1 MRRLDKGFS
10 LVELMISVV
19 LGAVLM
25 AGVVKTFLGSK
36 TAFSSQQAISRIQET
51 GRLAMEFMAKDIR
64 MAGYMGCVSRDFL
77 KMDSTLKD
85 QSNFPNDMLT
95 AVKGYS
101 IDASGSGLPSD
112 LVLSPTPLANTDVF
126 VVTSAAS
133 SGVIVN
139 KNNNSATLFGTLGLV
154 EANACAAGTDRYSGI
169 CDGDI
174 LVVSDC
180 AKARVF
186 QATSV
191 NESSGEIHITH
202 AGSGTPGNDPTS
214 WGGSSTPEPVF
225 GPGSEI
231 IKMTRTVY
239 YVAKSAGSARPS
251 LWQKTTDRLTSTELL
266 EGVEDMSISYGRDT
280 TTTPDSVPDV
290 YTNAAGVGT
299 NWDRV
304 LSLRLQV
311 LVQTAEDRVVPE
323 KQVYTFAEDV
333 NKTAADYRMR
343 QVFIST
349 IGIRSRLP

>member
-1 MRRLDKGFS
+1 MQRHNRGFS
-10 LVELMISVV
+10 LVELMIAVV

-36 TAFSSQQAISRIQET
+36 TAFTSQQAISRIQET
-51 GRLAMEFMAKDIR
+51 GRLAIEFMAKDIR
-64 MAGYMGCVSRDFL
+64 MAGYMGCVSRDML
-77 KMDSTLKD
+77 KIDSTLKN
-85 QSNFPNDMLT
+85 QASFPNDMLT
-95 AVKGYS
+95 AIRGYS
-101 IDASGSGLPSD
+101 IDADGNGLPAD
-112 LVLSPTPLANTDVF
+112 LALDPLPLANTDVF

-154 EANACAAGTDRYSGI
+154 EPDACGAGKDRFSGI

-180 AKARVF
+180 AKARIF

-202 AGSGTPGNDPTS
+202 ASSGTPGNDPTS
-214 WGGSSTPEPVF
+214 WGGASTPDPLFE
-225 GPGSEI
+225 PGSEI

-239 YVAKSAGSARPS
+239 YIAKRNAAAPPS
-251 LWQKTTDRLTSTELL
+251 LYQKVSDSLTATELL
-266 EGVEDMSISYGRDT
+266 EGVEDMSVSYGRDT
-280 TTTPDSVPDV
+280 TATPDSVPDV
-290 YTNAAGVGT
+290 YTDAAGVGS

-311 LVQTAEDRVVPE
+311 LVQTAEDRVLPE
-323 KQVYTFAEDV
+323 KQQYSFAGV
-333 NKTAADYRMR
+333 STTASDYRMR
-343 QVFIST
+343 QVFINT